1 MNSFPVH
8 KDSRKLKAA
17 PLQAALSGILLS
29 VGLVSPAVSAT
40 PRHGA
45 AASPAEIDAAVESMM
60 GGRAASAPN
69 PARGTEVP
77 APVIEMSVKEM
88 QRREAAKQK
97 AIGELKQANQSMALK
112 DYDAARQHYLAVL
125 DSLPESRQAAKERAD
140 ALAGLRDASI
150 LLAKVRISEGRYTP
164 KPGQKVDS
172 AEEVL
177 RVLLERDPQN
187 RSALRILEQLY
198 SPGYYNKTISPSYRA
213 EVSDVQTKLLE
224 GQGFYDTGRFDLAI
238 KRADQVLDIDP
249 YNSAARKLQEMANN
263 AIQRYGDDAY
273 NEARSR
279 AMRNVEKA
287 WASPI
292 KRYGTVSAST
302 PAPQQIETSKIE
314 KLKKKLE
321 SIVIPEIEF
330 SDKPLDL
337 VAAALTQL
345 SRQADKS
352 GDEQK
357 GILIIANFPGA
368 VSSGGVGATPGA
380 SLQSLGA
387 PAGGAAAGG
396 AAYPPVSI
404 PKIPNFALSEILK
417 IIATAADVKWTIK
430 EKYVEFVPKTVQT
443 DTLILQSWTVSPFMF
458 SSTAPKV
465 DDLSSTGLGATLSAS
480 SGANAAASKS
490 TGRRRIDAKEF
501 LQSMNV
507 RFDAPGSTAT
517 YNPRSKVLTVYNSPD
532 MLQLVDYIVADSEG
546 QSPVQVDIQ
555 AKFIEFSQTNL
566 KELSFDWLMGQS
578 NVPGNHNV
586 FVGGGTPGT
595 GTSLNGADY
604 PFTIPANSAYPN
616 AGSPVGV
623 YPMTSGNRT
632 SLSSNAI
639 DALLAGVTGGATSAA
654 PGMFSVAGAFTDPQ
668 FQTVVRALN
677 QSKGVDLLSSP
688 SVTAKDQEEASI
700 DIVRLFR
707 YPTEFTPPQVPPA
720 PQQNNTNGA
729 ASSQGVVVTP
739 TTPSA
744 YDTKE
749 TGVKLKVTPSIKGD
763 NYAIDLDLKPEVT
776 EFEGFI
782 NYGSPIQTVASSSAL
797 NANGVS
803 VGVTPQAVTLTQNV
817 INQPIF
823 SVRRIQTNV
832 TLLDGETIAL
842 GGLIREDVQKIN
854 DKVPILG
861 DIPLLGRLFRSN
873 VDQHIKKNLTI
884 FVTARIMDASGQP
897 IKAGRAELEP
907 PEEVPSLT
915 GESLPR

>member
-1 MNSFPVH
+1 M
-8 KDSRKLKAA
+8 
-17 PLQAALSGILLS
+17 QATPMALLIASGIASTALCAPTS
-29 VGLVSPAVSAT
+29 SPTQSNLD
-40 PRHGA
+40 
-45 AASPAEIDAAVESMM
+45 AS
-60 GGRAASAPN
+60 
-69 PARGTEVP
+69 TT
-77 APVIEMSVKEM
+77 VIEMSVKEM

-97 AIGELKQANQSMALK
+97 AEAELRQAQQSMALK
-112 DYDAARQHYLAVL
+112 DYDAARQHYNSVL
-125 DSLPESRQAAKERAD
+125 NFLPESRQSARERAF

-164 KPGQKVDS
+164 KAGQKVDS

-177 RVLLERDPQN
+177 RTLLERDPQN
-187 RSALRILEQLY
+187 KSAIRLLEQLY
-198 SPGYYNKTISPSYRA
+198 SPGFYNKTISPSYRA
-213 EVSDVQTKLLE
+213 EVADVQSKLLE
-224 GQGFYDTGRFDLAI
+224 AQGFYDTGRFDLAI

-249 YNSAARKLQEMANN
+249 YNSAARKMQEMANN
-263 AIQRYGDDAY
+263 SISKYGEDSY

-292 KRYGTVSAST
+292 KRFGTVSAST
-302 PAPQQIETSKIE
+302 PAPQMIETSKIE

-321 SIVIPEIEF
+321 SIFIPEIEF
-330 SDKPLDL
+330 SDKPLDM

-357 GILIIANFPGA
+357 GVLIIANFPGA
-368 VSSGGVGATPGA
+368 TSSVGGGAAVGAT
-380 SLQSLGA
+380 LQSLGA
-387 PAGGAAAGG
+387 PAGGPAPGG

-417 IIATAADVKWTIK
+417 IIATAADVKWAIK

-443 DTLILQSWTVSPFMF
+443 DTLVLQSWTVSPFMF

-465 DDLSSTGLGATLSAS
+465 DDLSSTGLGATLAGNSG
-480 SGANAAASKS
+480 SGAGSPKS

-507 RFDAPGSTAT
+507 RFDAQGSTAT
-517 YNPRSKVLTVYNSPD
+517 YNPRTKVLTVYNSPD
-532 MLQLVDYIVADSEG
+532 MLQLVDYIVADSDG

-555 AKFIEFSQTNL
+555 AKFVEFSQNNL
-566 KELSFDWLMGQS
+566 KELSFDWLLGQS
-578 NVPGNHNV
+578 KATSQIYTS
-586 FVGGGTPGT
+586 GGTPKL
-595 GTSLNGADY
+595 SANSQDY
-604 PFTIPANSAYPN
+604 PFVNPAPYPVTPGLPTGAYPVT
-616 AGSPVGV
+616 A
-623 YPMTSGNRT
+623 GNRS
-632 SLSSNAI
+632 SLSTNAI
-639 DALLAGVTGGATSAA
+639 DALLSGIGAGASTAA

-668 FQTVVRALN
+668 FQVVVRALN
-677 QSKGVDLLSSP
+677 QAKGVDLLSSP
-688 SVTAKDQEEASI
+688 SITAKDQEEATI
-700 DIVRLFR
+700 EIVREFR
-707 YPTEFTPPQVPPA
+707 YPTEFTPPQI
-720 PQQNNTNGA
+720 PQTSGA
-729 ASSQGVVVTP
+729 APAGGAAQAAPPPVVVTP

-744 YDTKE
+744 FDKRN
-749 TGVKLKVTPSIKGD
+749 TGVTLKVTPSIKGD
-763 NYAIDLDLKPEVT
+763 NYAIDLDLKPEVI

-782 NYGSPIQTVASSSAL
+782 NYGSPIQTVSISAV
-797 NANGVS
+797 AGIQ
-803 VGVTPQAVTLTQNV
+803 TPTPVTLTQNV

-854 DKVPILG
+854 DKVPVLG
-861 DIPLLGRLFRSN
+861 DIPLVGRLFRSN

-897 IKAGRAELEP
+897 IKTGRAEMEP
-907 PEEVPSLT
+907 AEEVPSLT
-915 GESLPR
+915 GDALSMPR